1 MFRCSFCVFLILLLL
16 YKQECST
23 HCVVFRSGSQQI
35 DNCAEEQAYVPRFL
49 TLLSDQFECIEETVV
64 EEVMEVVEETMD
76 DLFDMLRENAPAAA
90 AAGGTVAAGAL
101 VAMPP
106 LPMVAAGGAPPG
118 TVPNESYHF

>member
-1 MFRCSFCVFLILLLL
+1 
-16 YKQECST
+16 
-23 HCVVFRSGSQQI
+23 
-35 DNCAEEQAYVPRFL
+35 
-49 TLLSDQFECIEETVV
+49 
-64 EEVMEVVEETMD
+64 MEVVEETMD

-118 TVPNESYHF
+118 KCIRYDILKFGIVI

>member
-1 MFRCSFCVFLILLLL
+1 MNSFRA
-16 YKQECST
+16 
-23 HCVVFRSGSQQI
+23 GSQQI
-35 DNCAEEQAYVPRFL
+35 DDCAEEQAYVQRFL
-49 TLLSDQFECIEETVV
+49 PLLSDQFECIEETVV
-64 EEVMEVVEETMD
+64 DEVIDAITDTMD

-118 TVPNESYHF
+118 NECIRCDILKLISD

>member
-1 MFRCSFCVFLILLLL
+1 LNYFRA
-16 YKQECST
+16 
-23 HCVVFRSGSQQI
+23 GSQQI
-35 DNCAEEQAYVPRFL
+35 DDCAEERAYVPRFL
-49 TLLSDQFECIEETVV
+49 TMLSDQFECIEEATVV
-64 EEVMEVVEETMD
+64 EEVVEVVQDTMD

-118 TVPNESYHF
+118 